1 MKFAEE
7 YYLNNIKQVKDE
19 LSSLEK
25 ILNRYAALRLAIAIA
40 AIISTY
46 YCYKK
51 DNFTLVVV
59 SIAFGI
65 TAFLI
70 AAFFHNNKINEKNKK
85 LLLLKY
91 NEKGIMR
98 INGEWKKFDDYGKEY
113 IDKKHNFTNDLDIF
127 GKNSLFQ
134 WINITNSQFGRNILA
149 KMLRLDNIPSINEV
163 KNNQEAIKELKD
175 KRELCQNIYLETCND
190 KYSDKNIDRFIQWMK
205 GDKVISLTPKY
216 IPYLFLTVTYT
227 ILFFTIIRKIPISV
241 LVLDLLI
248 NYLVIKVITR
258 QTEEIVGLVLNN
270 KRKIIQYT
278 NVLAI
283 IQKEEYISK
292 KLNTLKGKLVSARK
306 NSVEEMG
313 KLKNIINWLGDS
325 TGNAYYLI
333 LNLFMMS
340 DIFILHNLELWRK
353 ENGQDVEEW
362 LNIMGEF
369 EALIS
374 LSNLAFEHE
383 LWNYPDVTDDFK
395 IEAIEIGHPLLGER
409 AKVNDFKLCGGEKAA
424 LITGSN
430 MSGKSTFLRTIGFNM
445 ILAYLGVP
453 VFAKDFKCGIFN
465 IYTCMR
471 TQDDLEENIS
481 SFYAEILR
489 IKLVIEA
496 AKKGEKVFF
505 LLDEIF
511 KGTNSKDRHHGAQVL
526 IEQLVA
532 ANGRGLVSTHD
543 LELCDLEKVHPWL
556 VNYNFQE
563 YYKDNK
569 IKFDYKL
576 RKGKS
581 TTQNAKYLMKM
592 AGIDME

>member
-59 SIAFGI
+59 SITFGI

-292 KLNTLKGKLVSARK
+292 KLNTLKGKA
-306 NSVEEMG
+306 G
-313 KLKNIINWLGDS
+313 KCKKKFCR
-325 TGNAYYLI
+325 GN
-333 LNLFMMS
+333 
-340 DIFILHNLELWRK
+340 
-353 ENGQDVEEW
+353 G
-362 LNIMGEF
+362 
-369 EALIS
+369 
-374 LSNLAFEHE
+374 
-383 LWNYPDVTDDFK
+383 
-395 IEAIEIGHPLLGER
+395 
-409 AKVNDFKLCGGEKAA
+409 
-424 LITGSN
+424 
-430 MSGKSTFLRTIGFNM
+430 
-445 ILAYLGVP
+445 
-453 VFAKDFKCGIFN
+453 
-465 IYTCMR
+465 
-471 TQDDLEENIS
+471 
-481 SFYAEILR
+481 
-489 IKLVIEA
+489 
-496 AKKGEKVFF
+496 
-505 LLDEIF
+505 
-511 KGTNSKDRHHGAQVL
+511 
-526 IEQLVA
+526 
-532 ANGRGLVSTHD
+532 
-543 LELCDLEKVHPWL
+543 
-556 VNYNFQE
+556 
-563 YYKDNK
+563 
-569 IKFDYKL
+569 
-576 RKGKS
+576 
-581 TTQNAKYLMKM
+581 
-592 AGIDME
+592 